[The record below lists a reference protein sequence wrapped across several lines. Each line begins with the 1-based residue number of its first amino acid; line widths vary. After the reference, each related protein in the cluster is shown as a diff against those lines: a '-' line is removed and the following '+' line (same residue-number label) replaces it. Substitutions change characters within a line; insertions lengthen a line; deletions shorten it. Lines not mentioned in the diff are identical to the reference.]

1 MMRGGPGAPKPP
13 RPLSPL
19 IQARIDRITQ
29 SEIFGPIM
37 RPPPMALFGI
47 AGRDAFIRT
56 PNGQTLML
64 RVGDE
69 KDGIKLLLIG
79 TNRVLLE
86 QGGEKKELLHG
97 VLSYEYIRIALATT
111 ARASRSA

>member
-86 QGGEKKELLHG
+86 QGGEKKELTIFSGFGSESL
-97 VLSYEYIRIALATT
+97 LPK
-111 ARASRSA
+111 